1 MRISKDTSQL
11 DQFVLD
17 IEFLLISV
25 VQGVALSSLAT
36 ASIIP
41 ITTLQ
46 YEYWPYI
53 ISAFLVTFIFWS
65 QAIIHALSFIDW
77 PLDIM
82 HNLFYFLAS
91 LVQVIAFSQITNPI
105 EWFVGMTILFI
116 VAFLLYIVDYRIIKN
131 REKEYSTDDEKAL
144 YKHLKK
150 QHEVDMYITVPMGLI
165 VNAVSAYL
173 IFTSQVSHI
182 YLIGLQLVFQ
192 CCVLA
197 VTVHSFKKRS
207 KLIYKRLVNS

>member
-1 MRISKDTSQL
+1 MRKIGGSARL

-25 VQGVALSSLAT
+25 VQGVALSALA
-36 ASIIP
+36 AAAIGP

-46 YEYWPYI
+46 YQYWPYI
-53 ISAFLVTFIFWS
+53 ISAFLVIFIFWS

-77 PLDIM
+77 PLDLA

-91 LVQVIAFSQITNPI
+91 FVQVIAFSQITNPN
-105 EWFVGMTILFI
+105 EWFVGMTVLFA
-116 VAFLLYIVDYRIIKN
+116 VAFLLYIVDYKIILNRKN
-131 REKEYSTDDEKAL
+131 EFVDENEKAL

-150 QHEVDMYITVPMGLI
+150 QHELDMYITVPVGFI

-173 IFTSQVSHI
+173 IFTGKVPHL
-182 YLIGLQLVFQ
+182 YLISLQLFFQ
-192 CCVLA
+192 GIVLYE
-197 VTVHSFKKRS
+197 TIQSFKKRS
-207 KLIYKRLVNS
+207 GLIESVHRG

>member
-1 MRISKDTSQL
+1 MRKIGGSARL

-25 VQGVALSSLAT
+25 VQGVALSALA
-36 ASIIP
+36 AAAIGP

-46 YEYWPYI
+46 YQYWPYI
-53 ISAFLVTFIFWS
+53 ISAFLVIFIFWS

-77 PLDIM
+77 PLDLA

-91 LVQVIAFSQITNPI
+91 FVQVIAFSQITNPN
-105 EWFVGMTILFI
+105 EWFVGMTVLFA
-116 VAFLLYIVDYRIIKN
+116 VAFLLYIVDYKIILN
-131 REKEYSTDDEKAL
+131 RKKEFVDENEKAL

-150 QHEVDMYITVPMGLI
+150 QHELDMYITVPVGFI

-173 IFTSQVSHI
+173 IFTGKVPHL
-182 YLIGLQLVFQ
+182 YLISLQLFFQ
-192 CCVLA
+192 GIVLYE
-197 VTVHSFKKRS
+197 TIQSFKKRS
-207 KLIYKRLVNS
+207 GLIESVHRV